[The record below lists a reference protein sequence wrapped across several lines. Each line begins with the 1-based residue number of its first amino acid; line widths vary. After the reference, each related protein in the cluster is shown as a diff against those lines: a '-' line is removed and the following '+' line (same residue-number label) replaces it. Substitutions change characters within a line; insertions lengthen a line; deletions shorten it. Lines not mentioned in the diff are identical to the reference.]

1 VLGGS
6 VFASP
11 RTGGLLGWPLVLA
24 GAALCWWAVLA
35 AGEMSVAAPNA
46 LLTTGPY
53 AFSRNPMYVG
63 WALIYAGIAFAA
75 NSLWLLVLLPFIAG
89 YVHIVDIRKE
99 ERFLERKFGETYLA
113 YKSRVRPY
121 L

>member
-1 VLGGS
+1 
-6 VFASP
+6 
-11 RTGGLLGWPLVLA
+11 
-24 GAALCWWAVLA
+24 
-35 AGEMSVAAPNA
+35 MSVAAPNA